1 MHRQIL
7 ILAFIGMLGF
17 PSCGSH
23 GPLWKISRGK
33 YKSKDWY
40 AATLLSSSVR
50 GVGQKATLSLAF
62 DGNSLSQAT
71 KPRED
76 ITTPEKCSVEVI
88 LPCTVTTQ
96 EKWKGVTTRVKFDN
110 EGPKSIGWV
119 WEEQFPEN
127 EVALDGLT
135 PGGNAGFIVA
145 IERHRSLRLVVP
157 CGVYDSSRAEFDIR
171 GLEKSLV
178 SAGMKK

>member
-1 MHRQIL
+1 MHRQML
-7 ILAFIGMLGF
+7 ILAFVGVLGF

-23 GPLWKISRGK
+23 SPSWKISHGK

-40 AATLLSSSVR
+40 VATLSSSSIR

-71 KPRED
+71 KPRKD
-76 ITTPEKCSVEVI
+76 ITMPEECSVGI
-88 LPCTVTTQ
+88 ALPCPVTAQ
-96 EKWKGVTTRVKFDN
+96 EKWKGVVTRVEFDKG
-110 EGPKSIGWV
+110 GPKSIGWV
-119 WEEQFPEN
+119 WEKQFPEN

-135 PGGNAGFIVA
+135 PGGNAGFIAAV
-145 IERHRSLRLVVP
+145 ERHRSLRLVVP
-157 CGVYDSSRAEFDIR
+157 CGAYDSSRVEFNIQ
-171 GLEKSLV
+171 GLEKSLI